1 MKVTFKIWRQDNADA
16 KGSFK
21 SYEVD
26 GLTDD
31 MSFLEA
37 LDYLNELLVGRDE
50 KVIAY
55 EYDCREGICGQ
66 CGVFING
73 RAHGPHDHMTTCQL
87 HMRSFMDGETIVVE
101 PWRAAAF
108 PVIKDLVV
116 DRSPLDRIIEHG
128 GYITAKTGTA
138 PEANAILI
146 GKEIAD
152 KAMDAAAC
160 IGCGACV
167 ATCKNS
173 SAALFTAAKINHL
186 NSLPQGRPEAS
197 NRVLGMTRQME
208 LEGFG
213 SCTFT
218 GACEVE
224 CPEGISITNIAEMNA
239 RRAKAKWLG

>member
-1 MKVTFKIWRQDNADA
+1 MKVIFQIWRQNAAND
-16 KGSFK
+16 KGGFK
-21 SYEVD
+21 DYEVD
-26 GLTDD
+26 GLNAD

-37 LDYLNELLVGRDE
+37 LDHLNEKLVLANE
-50 KVIAY
+50 KVVAF

-73 RAHGPHDHMTTCQL
+73 RAHGPHNNITTCQL
-87 HMRSFMDGETIVVE
+87 HMRSFREGDTIVVE
-101 PWRAAAF
+101 PWRAKGF
-108 PVIKDLVV
+108 PVIKDLIV
-116 DRSPLDRIIEHG
+116 DRSALDRIIEQG
-128 GYITAKTGTA
+128 GYISAKTGTA
-138 PEANAILI
+138 PEANAIPI
-146 GKEIAD
+146 AKEIAD

-173 SAALFTAAKINHL
+173 SAALFTSAKINHL
-186 NSLPQGRPEAS
+186 NSLPQGKPEAYK
-197 NRVLGMTRQME
+197 RVIEMTNQMT

-224 CPEGISITNIAEMNA
+224 CPEGISILNIAEMNA
-239 RRAKAKWLG
+239 WYFKAKLFG

>member
-1 MKVTFKIWRQDNADA
+1 MKVTFKIWRQERKNK
-16 KGSFK
+16 KGNFE

-26 GLTDD
+26 GLTED

-37 LDYLNELLVGRDE
+37 LDHLNELLVRKNE
-50 KVIAY
+50 KVIAF

-73 RAHGPHDHMTTCQL
+73 RAHGPHDNMTTCQL
-87 HMRSFMDGETIVVE
+87 HMRSFKDGETILVE
-101 PWRAAAF
+101 PWRATAF
-108 PVIKDLVV
+108 PVITDLIV
-116 DRSPLDRIIEHG
+116 DRSAFDNIIEKG
-128 GYITAKTGTA
+128 GYISAKTGTA
-138 PEANAILI
+138 AEANAILI
-146 GKEIAD
+146 AKDVAD

-186 NSLPQGRPEAS
+186 NSLPQGKHEATQ
-197 NRVLGMTRQME
+197 RVLQMTRQME

-224 CPEGISITNIAEMNA
+224 CPEGISLTNIAEMNA

>member
-1 MKVTFKIWRQDNADA
+1 MKVTFKIWRQDNVNS
-16 KGSFK
+16 KGGFK

-26 GLTDD
+26 GLTED

-37 LDYLNELLVGRDE
+37 LDHLNERLVQRDE

-55 EYDCREGICGQ
+55 EYDCREGVCGQ

-87 HMRSFMDGETIVVE
+87 HMRSFKDGETVVVE
-101 PWRAAAF
+101 PWRATAF

-116 DRSPLDRIIEHG
+116 DRSAFDRIIEQG
-128 GYITAKTGTA
+128 GYISSKTGTA
-138 PEANAILI
+138 AEANAILV
-146 GKEIAD
+146 GKEVAD

-167 ATCKNS
+167 ATCKNA
-173 SAALFTAAKINHL
+173 SAVLFTAAKINHL
-186 NSLPQGRPEAS
+186 NSLPQGRQEADK
-197 NRVLGMTRQME
+197 RVIEMTGQME

>member
-1 MKVTFKIWRQDNADA
+1 MKVTFKIWRQENKSS
-16 KGSFK
+16 KGNFE
-21 SYEVD
+21 SYDVE
-26 GLTDD
+26 GLTED

-37 LDYLNELLVGRDE
+37 LDHLNELLVAQNQ
-50 KVIAY
+50 KVIAF

-87 HMRSFMDGETIVVE
+87 HMRSFKDGETIVVE
-101 PWRAAAF
+101 PWRATAF

-116 DRSPLDRIIEHG
+116 DRSALDNIIEKG
-128 GYITAKTGTA
+128 GYISAKTGTA
-138 PEANAILI
+138 AEANAILI
-146 GKEIAD
+146 AKNVAD
-152 KAMDAAAC
+152 RAMDAAAC

-167 ATCKNS
+167 ASCKNS

-186 NSLPQGRPEAS
+186 SSLPQGKHEATQ
-197 NRVLGMTRQME
+197 RVLQMTRQME

-224 CPEGISITNIAEMNA
+224 CPEGISLTNIAEMNA

>member
-1 MKVTFKIWRQDNADA
+1 MKVTFKIWRQENKSS
-16 KGSFK
+16 KGNFE
-21 SYEVD
+21 SYDVE
-26 GLTDD
+26 GLTED

-37 LDYLNELLVGRDE
+37 LDHLNELLVAQNQ
-50 KVIAY
+50 KVIAF

-87 HMRSFMDGETIVVE
+87 HMRSFKDGETIVVE
-101 PWRAAAF
+101 PWRATAF

-116 DRSPLDRIIEHG
+116 DRSALDNIIEKG
-128 GYITAKTGTA
+128 GYISAKTGTA
-138 PEANAILI
+138 AEANAILI
-146 GKEIAD
+146 AKSVAD
-152 KAMDAAAC
+152 RAMDAAAC

-167 ATCKNS
+167 ASCKNS

-186 NSLPQGRPEAS
+186 SSLPQGKHEATQ
-197 NRVLGMTRQME
+197 RVLQMTRQME

-224 CPEGISITNIAEMNA
+224 CPEGISLTNIAEMNA

>member
-1 MKVTFKIWRQDNADA
+1 MTVTFRIWRQEGTNDPGKLTD
-16 KGSFK
+16 
-21 SYEVD
+21 YEVE

-37 LDYLNELLVGRDE
+37 LDHLNETLVIKNE

-73 RAHGPHDHMTTCQL
+73 RAHGPHANMTTCQL
-87 HMRSFMDGETIVVE
+87 HMRSFNDGDTIVVE
-101 PWRAAAF
+101 PWRADSF
-108 PVIKDLVV
+108 PVVKDLVV
-116 DRSPLDRIIEHG
+116 DRSALDRIIEQG
-128 GYITAKTGTA
+128 GYISAKTGTA
-138 PEANAILI
+138 PEANAVPI

-186 NSLPQGRPEAS
+186 NSLPQGKPEQHQ
-197 NRVLGMTRQME
+197 RVLAMTEQMQE
-208 LEGFG
+208 EGFG
-213 SCTFT
+213 HCTFT

-224 CPEGISITNIAEMNA
+224 CPEGISITNIAEMNN
-239 RRAKAKWLG
+239 RVIRASIFG

>member
-1 MKVTFKIWRQDNADA
+1 MKVIFKIWRQDNANT
-16 KGSFK
+16 KGGFK

-26 GLTDD
+26 QLTED

-37 LDYLNELLVGRDE
+37 LDHLNELLVGQNE

-87 HMRSFMDGETIVVE
+87 HMRSFKEGQTIVVE

-116 DRSPLDRIIEHG
+116 DRSALDSIIEQG
-128 GYITAKTGTA
+128 GYISAKTGTA
-138 PEANAILI
+138 PEANALLI
-146 GKEIAD
+146 GKAVAD
-152 KAMDAAAC
+152 KAMDVAAC

-167 ATCKNS
+167 ATCKNA
-173 SAALFTAAKINHL
+173 SAVLFTAAKVNHL
-186 NSLPQGRPEAS
+186 NSLPQGEQEAS
-197 NRVLGMTRQME
+197 KRVLEMTQQME

-224 CPEGISITNIAEMNA
+224 CPEGISIVNIAEMNA
-239 RRAKAKWLG
+239 RRTKAKWLS

>member
-1 MKVTFKIWRQDNADA
+1 MKVTFRIWRQEGPNDPGAIKD
-16 KGSFK
+16 
-21 SYEVD
+21 YEVE
-26 GLTDD
+26 GLNKD

-37 LDYLNELLVGRDE
+37 LDHLNEQLVLKNE
-50 KVIAY
+50 KVIAF

-87 HMRSFMDGETIVVE
+87 HMRSFKDGDSIVVE
-101 PWRAAAF
+101 PWRAASF
-108 PVIKDLVV
+108 PVIKDLIV
-116 DRSPLDRIIEHG
+116 DRSAFDRIIEQG
-128 GYITAKTGTA
+128 AFISTKTGAA

-146 GKEIAD
+146 PKEVSD
-152 KAMDAAAC
+152 NAMDAAAC

-186 NSLPQGRPEAS
+186 NSLPQGKAEEHQ
-197 NRVLGMTRQME
+197 RVEQMTYQME

-224 CPEGISITNIAEMNA
+224 CPESISITNIAQMNA
-239 RRAKAKWLG
+239 RKLKSAILG

>member
-1 MKVTFKIWRQDNADA
+1 MTVKFRIWRQENTKS
-16 KGSFK
+16 KGAFST
-21 SYEVD
+21 YEVE
-26 GLTDD
+26 GLTED

-37 LDYLNELLVGRDE
+37 LDHLNEVLVQKNED
-50 KVIAY
+50 VIAF

-73 RAHGPHDHMTTCQL
+73 RAHGPHRNMTTCQL
-87 HMRSFMDGETIVVE
+87 HMRSFKDGDLIVVE
-101 PWRAAAF
+101 PWRASAF
-108 PVIKDLVV
+108 PIVKDLVV
-116 DRSPLDRIIEHG
+116 DRSALDNIIESG
-128 GYITAKTGTA
+128 GFITAKTGTA

-146 GKEIAD
+146 NKKIAD

-167 ATCKNS
+167 ATCKNA
-173 SAALFTAAKINHL
+173 SASLFTAAKINHL
-186 NSLPQGRPEAS
+186 NSLPQGEQEAAD
-197 NRVLGMTRQME
+197 RVLAMTNQMQ

-224 CPEGISITNIAEMNA
+224 CPEAISISNISEMNS
-239 RRAKAKWLG
+239 RWLKAKLSS

>member
-1 MKVTFKIWRQDNADA
+1 MKVTFKIWRQESPDT
-16 KGSFK
+16 KGSLK

-26 GLTDD
+26 DLTED

-37 LDYLNELLVGRDE
+37 LDHLNELLVLKGE
-50 KVIAY
+50 EVIAY

-73 RAHGPHDHMTTCQL
+73 RAHGPHDNMTTCQL
-87 HMRSFMDGETIVVE
+87 HMRSFKDGDTIVVE

-108 PVIKDLVV
+108 PIIKDLIV
-116 DRSPLDRIIEHG
+116 DRQAFDRIIEKG
-128 GYITAKTGTA
+128 AYISAKTGTA
-138 PEANAILI
+138 PEANAIPI
-146 GKEIAD
+146 PKSVAD
-152 KAMDAAAC
+152 EAMDVAAC

-186 NSLPQGRPEAS
+186 NKLPQGKAEQHQRAKE
-197 NRVLGMTRQME
+197 MTWQMNV
-208 LEGFG
+208 EGFG

-224 CPEGISITNIAEMNA
+224 CPEGISISNIAEMNA
-239 RRAKAKWLG
+239 RLFKAKIVG

>member
-1 MKVTFKIWRQDNADA
+1 MKVTFEIWRQESPDA
-16 KGSFK
+16 KGTLK
-21 SYEVD
+21 AYEVAD
-26 GLTDD
+26 LTED

-37 LDYLNELLVGRDE
+37 LDHLNEQLVLQGE
-50 KVIAY
+50 EVIAF

-73 RAHGPHDHMTTCQL
+73 RAHGPHNNMTTCQL
-87 HMRSFMDGETIVVE
+87 HMRSFKDGDTIVVE

-108 PVIKDLVV
+108 PIVKDLIV
-116 DRSPLDRIIEHG
+116 DRYAFDRIIEKG
-128 GYITAKTGTA
+128 AYISAKTGTA
-138 PEANAILI
+138 PEANAIPI
-146 GKEIAD
+146 PKAVAD
-152 KAMDAAAC
+152 EAMDAAAC

-186 NSLPQGRPEAS
+186 NKLPQGKAEQHQ
-197 NRVLGMTRQME
+197 RVKEMTWQMNV
-208 LEGFG
+208 EGFG

-224 CPEGISITNIAEMNA
+224 CPEGISISNIAEMNA
-239 RRAKAKWLG
+239 RLFKAKVFG

>member
-1 MKVTFKIWRQDNADA
+1 MQVTFRIWRQENADD
-16 KGSFK
+16 KGRFED
-21 SYEVD
+21 YPID
-26 GLTDD
+26 GLNED

-37 LDYLNELLVGRDE
+37 LDHLNETLVLQGKD
-50 KVIAY
+50 VIAF

-73 RAHGPHDHMTTCQL
+73 RAHGPHPNLTTCQL
-87 HMRSFMDGETIVVE
+87 HMRSFREGDLITVE
-101 PWRAAAF
+101 PWRARAF
-108 PVIKDLVV
+108 PVLKDLVV
-116 DRSPLDRIIEHG
+116 DRSALDRIIEKG
-128 GYITAKTGTA
+128 GYISAKTGTA
-138 PEANAILI
+138 PEANAIPI

-167 ATCKNS
+167 ATCKNA

-186 NSLPQGRPEAS
+186 NALPQGKPEAYR
-197 NRVLGMTRQME
+197 RVVEMVEQMT

-213 SCTFT
+213 NCSFT

-224 CPEGISITNIAEMNA
+224 CPEAISISNIAKMNSWYLKA
-239 RRAKAKWLG
+239 RIFD

>member
-1 MKVTFKIWRQDNADA
+1 MKVTFRIWRQNGPQD
-16 KGSFK
+16 KGQLK
-21 SYEVD
+21 DYEVND
-26 GLTDD
+26 LTED

-37 LDYLNELLVGRDE
+37 LDHLNEQLVLQGE
-50 KVIAY
+50 KAIAY

-73 RAHGPHDHMTTCQL
+73 RAHGPHSNLTTCQL
-87 HMRSFMDGETIVVE
+87 HMRSFKDGDTIIVE
-101 PWRAAAF
+101 PWRATAF
-108 PVIKDLVV
+108 PIIQDLIV
-116 DRSPLDRIIEHG
+116 DRSAFDRIIKQG
-128 GYITAKTGTA
+128 GYISAKTGTA

-146 GKEIAD
+146 SKEVSD

-186 NSLPQGRPEAS
+186 NSLPQGKIEA
-197 NRVLGMTRQME
+197 NKRVLEMTKQME
-208 LEGFG
+208 TEGFG

-218 GACEVE
+218 AACEVE
-224 CPEGISITNIAEMNA
+224 CPEAISIANIAEMNA
-239 RRAKAKWLG
+239 RYMKAKLLG